1 MADKVY
7 IQILSP
13 KATLY
18 EGELRYA
25 VFPGHAGEF
34 AVFPAHAPI
43 ISALAA
49 GVIKCVDVDGKEETL
64 PIGGGFAEV
73 NNDRITVCVE

>member
-1 MADKVY
+1 MADKIY
-7 IQILSP
+7 IQVVSP

-18 EGELRYA
+18 EGELLYA

-34 AVFPAHAPI
+34 AVYPAHAPI
-43 ISALAA
+43 ISALTA
-49 GVIKCVDVDGKEETL
+49 GVIKCVIAEGKEETL
-64 PIGGGFAEV
+64 PINGGFAEV